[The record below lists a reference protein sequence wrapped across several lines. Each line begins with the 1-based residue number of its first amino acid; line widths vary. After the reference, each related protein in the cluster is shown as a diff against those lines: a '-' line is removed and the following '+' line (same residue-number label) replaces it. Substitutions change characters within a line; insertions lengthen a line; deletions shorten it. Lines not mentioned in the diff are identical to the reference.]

1 MVSGAYMTEKT
12 HRLERIRIN
21 GQTIAIRAIV
31 RHDDGPG
38 YSKQFVVNA
47 TVDES
52 AALQMARDYV
62 KKMKE
67 KPVAIP
73 SEKEVMKAAEKVV
86 EDAKIRDE
94 HNAKARAAASSDVAF
109 VLKRYATTSVF
120 GYFNTSGDW
129 TQ

>member
-1 MVSGAYMTEKT
+1 MTEKT

-31 RHDDGPG
+31 RHEGGSG

-47 TVDES
+47 TVDEA
-52 AALQMARDYV
+52 AALQMAHDYV

-73 SEKEVMKAAEKVV
+73 SEKEVIKAAEKVV

-94 HNAKARAAASSDVAF
+94 RSAKARAAASSDVAF
-109 VLKRYATTSVF
+109 VLKRYAATSVF

>member
-1 MVSGAYMTEKT
+1 MKSKT

-47 TVDES
+47 TVDE
-52 AALQMARDYV
+52 ATAMQMARDYV
-62 KKMKE
+62 TKMKE
-67 KPVAIP
+67 KPVSIP
-73 SEKEVMKAAEKVV
+73 SEKEVMAAAEKVV

-94 HNAKARAAASSDVAF
+94 RGAKARAAASSDVAF

>member
-1 MVSGAYMTEKT
+1 MTEKT

-31 RHDDGPG
+31 RHEGGPG

-47 TVDES
+47 TVDEA
-52 AALQMARDYV
+52 AALQMAREYV

-94 HNAKARAAASSDVAF
+94 RNAKARAAASSDVAF

>member
-1 MVSGAYMTEKT
+1 MTEKT

-31 RHDDGPG
+31 RHEDGPG

-94 HNAKARAAASSDVAF
+94 RSAKARAAASSDVAF